1 MSFKNLLPYAMQEK
15 PCDAVFR
22 NASFANLCTMEIERA
37 DIAVKDGVIVGIGE
51 GYEAAEEI
59 DCAGGLLVPG
69 FIEGHMHVEST
80 MMTPRSFAAAAAP
93 HGTAT
98 VMADPHEIANTCGME
113 GVRFIKRES
122 EGLPLDIFYGAP

>member
-37 DIAVKDGVIVGIGE
+37 DIAVKDGIIVGIGE

-80 MMTPRSFAAAAAP
+80 MMTPRSSPRPPRRTAP
-93 HGTAT
+93 
-98 VMADPHEIANTCGME
+98 
-113 GVRFIKRES
+113 RR
-122 EGLPLDIFYGAP
+122 

>member
-1 MSFKNLLPYAMQEK
+1 MKEK

-51 GYEAAEEI
+51 GYEAADEI

-69 FIEGHMHVEST
+69 FIEGICTS
-80 MMTPRSFAAAAAP
+80 RA
-93 HGTAT
+93 
-98 VMADPHEIANTCGME
+98 
-113 GVRFIKRES
+113 R
-122 EGLPLDIFYGAP
+122 